1 MAQAKR
7 KYSTF
12 EHGAAW
18 LRADFH
24 LHTNADKEFVY
35 EGEERYYHIAYVDQL
50 EKQGIKVGAITNHN
64 KFDLEEYKI
73 LCKAAKKRE
82 IYLLPGIELSV
93 NDGANGIHCLV
104 IFDPKQWLENGSN
117 YIQQFLTSTFAGKHN
132 FENENGRSNDDL
144 LQTIRELDGFHRDYF
159 VIMAHIEQ
167 RSGFYDALE
176 GGRIKEFAADPL
188 FRKAV
193 LGFQKVRTR
202 DYIDRLK
209 LWFNDELPAF
219 VEGSDP
225 KSIGEIGKGERSF
238 IKIGDFNFEAVKY
251 ALKDYPSRVR
261 NNEPPQIS
269 NGYIESI
276 RFEGGKLDGINIDF
290 SPELNN
296 FIGIRGSGKS
306 TILELIRYTLGIPL
320 TSVSVDAKYKND
332 LIQFMLGSG
341 GKVVLTIVN
350 KNKERCCIEKIYG
363 QKGDIYKDDQLIP
376 DITLEG
382 VSFDRTIFFGQKDL
396 SNKDA
401 DFESDL
407 MQRLIGY
414 KLRDKQNAIEDK
426 TRKIKGLL
434 SEISQLKNLKEAK
447 NDVCLKISNAQEKL
461 KKFKELGVEEKLKQ
475 QALFDKDIAR
485 IDEVKR
491 SSLEYIKDLG
501 GVIETYS
508 YFFSQPHPVSEVNQ
522 EIFEKLSLQLHALQ
536 QEYEGVKESLTR
548 SSGIVTKMDEILD
561 KLTAKKEGLKEEF
574 ARIKR
579 EINSDQINPDDFLT
593 LNRTIETSKLRL
605 LQIEKSEEKRT
616 QLIQNLHE
624 ELARLNQL
632 WLDKHNLLKKET
644 DKINNANSRLSI
656 EVVFKGK
663 RSDFKAK
670 LKDVFR
676 GTGIYDTAYDKIV
689 ERYRD
694 FVEIFKDWDGL
705 NDILNENQK
714 PNFQNKFEENMDS
727 LLVYEV
733 ENEVVINYNGK
744 PLNSHSL
751 GQRASALILFLLA
764 QKEND
769 VLIIDQPED
778 DLDNQTIY
786 DNVIKEIKKLKGQMQ
801 FIFATHNANIPVLG
815 DSEKIVACSFDDKRI
830 EINDGSVDVSEIQHA
845 IVDIMEGGEEAF
857 SKRKQIYTIWK
868 IEEEA

>member
-1 MAQAKR
+1 MDKLQK
-7 KYSTF
+7 KYKTF
-12 EHGAAW
+12 KHGAVW

-24 LHTNADKEFVY
+24 LHTKADKEFVY
-35 EGEERYYHIAYVDQL
+35 LGDEDYYYSAFVNQL
-50 EKQGIKVGAITNHN
+50 EVNEISVGAITNHN
-64 KFDLEEYKI
+64 KFDIEEYKI
-73 LCKAAKKRE
+73 LCKAARKKE
-82 IYLLPGIELSV
+82 IYLLPGVELSV

-104 IFDPKQWLENGSN
+104 IFDPNQWLKNGNN

-144 LQTIRELDGFHRDYF
+144 LQTIRKLDYFHRDYF
-159 VIMAHIEQ
+159 IIMAHIEQ
-167 RSGFYDALE
+167 KSGFYDALD
-176 GGRIKEFAADPL
+176 GGRIMEFAADPI
-188 FRKAV
+188 FRKSVVA
-193 LGFQKVRTR
+193 FQKIRTK
-202 DYIDRLK
+202 DYVDNLK

-225 KSIGEIGKGERSF
+225 KSIEDIGKGERSF

-251 ALKDYPSRVR
+251 ALKDHHSRLSK
-261 NNEPPQIS
+261 NEPPQTI

-276 RFEGGKLDGINIDF
+276 RFEGGKLDGISIDF

-306 TILELIRYTLGIPL
+306 TVLELIRYTLGIPL
-320 TSVSVDAKYKND
+320 TTVSVDVKYKND

-350 KNKERCCIEKIYG
+350 KNKERCRIEKIYG
-363 QKGDIYKDDQLIP
+363 QKSDIYKNDILIP
-376 DITLEG
+376 DISLEG
-382 VSFDRTIFFGQKDL
+382 ISFDRTIFFGQKDL

-414 KLRDKQNAIEDK
+414 KLRDKQNEIEA
-426 TRKIKGLL
+426 KIRQIKRLI
-434 SEISQLKNLKEAK
+434 SEINQLKNLNDVK
-447 NDVCLKISNAQEKL
+447 NDTILKISNAQEKL
-461 KKFKELGVEEKLKQ
+461 KKFKELGIEEKLKQ
-475 QALFDKDIAR
+475 QTQFDRDITKTNE
-485 IDEVKR
+485 IKR
-491 SSLEYIKDLG
+491 TSLDYIRELS
-501 GVIETYS
+501 GVVETYN
-508 YFFSQPHPVSEVNQ
+508 YFFIQPHPKSELNQ
-522 EIFEKLSLQLHALQ
+522 EFFEEYTVQLSALRK
-536 QEYEGVKESLTR
+536 EYEGVKESLVR
-548 SSGIVTKMDEILD
+548 SSGIVMNMSETLD
-561 KLTAKKEGLKEEF
+561 KLKAKKEGLKEEF

-593 LNRTIETSKLRL
+593 LNRTIESSKLRL

-616 QLIQNLHE
+616 ELIRSLHE
-624 ELARLNQL
+624 ELVQLNQL

-644 DKINNANSRLSI
+644 DKINAANSRLSI
-656 EVVFKGK
+656 EVIFKGK
-663 RSDFKAK
+663 RSDFKAQ
-670 LKDVFR
+670 LKDVFK
-676 GTGIYDTAYDKIV
+676 GTGIYDTSYDKIV
-689 ERYRD
+689 DRYND
-694 FVEIFKDWDGL
+694 FVEIFKDWNGL
-705 NDILNENQK
+705 NNILNDNQK
-714 PNFQNKFEENMDS
+714 HTFLNRFKDNLET
-727 LLVYEV
+727 LLVFEV
-733 ENEVVINYNGK
+733 GNEVIINYNKK
-744 PLNSHSL
+744 PLNNHSL
-751 GQRASALILFLLA
+751 GQRASALILFLLT

-786 DNVIKEIKKLKGQMQ
+786 DDVIKEIKKLKGQMQ

-815 DSEKIVACSFDDKRI
+815 DSEKVITCSFDDKQI
-830 EINDGSVDVSEIQHA
+830 TINDGSVDVNEIQHA